1 MVNKYFDGVVDN
13 KEINEEIDID
23 LKNCIL
29 DLRNKIDDNINRI
42 RIADSLENII
52 DAYRRCNK
60 YIDETTPW
68 ILAKDESK
76 KDRLATVLYNLIESI
91 RIITVFLQAYLPDT
105 AENIFKQINTDKKDY
120 ESTLEFGKYES
131 NTKVGEAQVLFK
143 RIDKDSE

>member
-1 MVNKYFDGVVDN
+1 M
-13 KEINEEIDID
+13 
-23 LKNCIL
+23 
-29 DLRNKIDDNINRI
+29 
-42 RIADSLENII
+42 
-52 DAYRRCNK
+52 
-60 YIDETTPW
+60 
-68 ILAKDESK
+68 
-76 KDRLATVLYNLIESI
+76 ATVLYNLIESI

>member
-42 RIADSLENII
+42 RVADSLENII

-120 ESTLEFGKYES
+120 ESTLEFGKYDS